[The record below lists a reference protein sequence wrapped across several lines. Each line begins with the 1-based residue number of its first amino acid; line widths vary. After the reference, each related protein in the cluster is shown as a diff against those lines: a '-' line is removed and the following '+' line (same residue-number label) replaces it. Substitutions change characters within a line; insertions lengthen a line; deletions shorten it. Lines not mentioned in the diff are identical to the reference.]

1 MRRLVVVAAL
11 AVTLLI
17 VGGVALM
24 PRAPGPRA
32 SAPVA
37 VAPRDR
43 VAAAV
48 RASEERVARLPAD
61 WVAWAELG
69 AAYIEQARVTG
80 DPTGYPR
87 AQQALA
93 RSLAVHPD
101 GNALAHTG
109 LGALAAARHDFTA
122 ALHSGQTAVGID
134 PFKAAAHGV
143 VGDALIELGR
153 YDEAYQAIQ
162 RMVDLRPDS
171 GSYAR
176 ASYTYELRGDLDAA
190 RELMNDALEAAP
202 GPADA
207 AFALEHLAT
216 FAFDTGDLDRAE
228 SLVDD
233 GLNRLPQHPP
243 LLIVRARIAAARG
256 DLTAAVA
263 DYRTVVRR
271 LPIPGYVAEL
281 GDLLAA
287 GGDPAGAKEQYDLV
301 RATATLFTAQGVDL
315 DIDLALF
322 HADNGAADEAVR
334 ATETGYAK
342 RPSIFGAD
350 ARAWALH
357 AAGRDAE
364 ALPFADRALSIGT
377 RSATLHYHRGMIR
390 LALGDHAGASADLT
404 EALRLNPHFSVRHA
418 PQALAAL
425 ASLS

>member
-1 MRRLVVVAAL
+1 MRRLIAVAAL
-11 AVTLLI
+11 AVALLV

-24 PRAPGPRA
+24 PSSDRNPP

-37 VAPRDR
+37 VAPRDQA
-43 VAAAV
+43 AAAV
-48 RASEERVARLPAD
+48 KAAEERVARLPAN

-69 AAYIEQARVTG
+69 AAHIEQARITG

-87 AQQALA
+87 AQQALE
-93 RSLAVHPD
+93 RSLAVQPE

-109 LGALAAARHDFTA
+109 LGALAAARHDFAA
-122 ALHSGQTAVGID
+122 ALHSGQRAVEID

-153 YDEAYQAIQ
+153 YDEAYQSIQ
-162 RMVDLRPDS
+162 RMVDLRPDA

-190 RELMNDALEAAP
+190 RELMDAALEAAP

-216 FAFDTGDLDRAE
+216 FAFDAGDLDRAK

-243 LLIVRARIAAARG
+243 LLVVRARIAAARG
-256 DLTAAVA
+256 DVAAAVA
-263 DYRTVVRR
+263 DYRAVVRR

-287 GGDPAGAKEQYDLV
+287 GGDPAAARQEYDLV
-301 RATATLFTAQGVDL
+301 RATAALFTAQGVDL

-322 HADNGAADEAVR
+322 HADNGAPDEAVR
-334 ATETGYAK
+334 ATETGYPK

-364 ALPFADRALSIGT
+364 ALPLADRALRLGT
-377 RSATLHYHRGMIR
+377 KSATLHYHRGMIR
-390 LALGDHAGASADLT
+390 LGLGDRDGASADLT
-404 EALRLNPHFSVRHA
+404 EALRLNPHFSFRHVPLA
-418 PQALAAL
+418 RAAL
-425 ASLS
+425 ASL

>member
-1 MRRLVVVAAL
+1 MRRLLVVAAL
-11 AVTLLI
+11 AGALLA
-17 VGGVALM
+17 VGGIALV
-24 PRAPGPRA
+24 PRDSAPPA

-37 VAPRDR
+37 VVPRDQ
-43 VAAAV
+43 VAAAIKTLV
-48 RASEERVARLPAD
+48 ERVERLPAD
-61 WVAWAELG
+61 WTAWAELG
-69 AAYIEQARVTG
+69 AAYIEQARITG

-87 AQQALA
+87 AQQALE

-109 LGALAAARHDFTA
+109 LGALAAARHDFAA
-122 ALHSGQTAVGID
+122 ALHSGQQAVEID
-134 PFKAAAHGV
+134 PFKAAAYGV

-190 RELMNDALEAAP
+190 RELMNAALEAAP

-216 FAFDTGDLDRAE
+216 FAFDSGDLDRAK

-243 LLIVRARIAAARG
+243 LLVVRARIAAARG
-256 DLTAAVA
+256 DVAAAVA
-263 DYRTVVRR
+263 DYRAVVRR

-287 GGDPAGAKEQYDLV
+287 GGDRAAAQEQYDLV

-322 HADNGAADEAVR
+322 YADNGAPDQAVR
-334 ATETGYAK
+334 ATESGYPK
-342 RPSIFGAD
+342 RPSVFGAD

-357 AAGRDAE
+357 SAGRDAE
-364 ALPFADRALSIGT
+364 ALPLADKALSIGT
-377 RSATLHYHRGMIR
+377 KNATIFYHRGMIR
-390 LALGDHAGASADLT
+390 LALGDRAGASADLT
-404 EALRLNPHFSVRHA
+404 EALRLNPHFSFRHVPLA
-418 PQALAAL
+418 RAAL
-425 ASLS
+425 ATL

>member
-1 MRRLVVVAAL
+1 MLVVVAL
-11 AVTLLI
+11 AVALLA
-17 VGGVALM
+17 VGGVALL
-24 PRAPGPRA
+24 PRGTDPGPA

-37 VAPRDR
+37 VAPRDQ
-43 VAAAV
+43 VAAAIKTLV
-48 RASEERVARLPAD
+48 ERVERLPGN
-61 WVAWAELG
+61 WTAWAELG
-69 AAYIEQARVTG
+69 AAYIEQARITG

-87 AQQALA
+87 AQQALE

-109 LGALAAARHDFTA
+109 LGALAAARHDFA
-122 ALHSGQTAVGID
+122 GALHSGQTAVSID
-134 PFKAAAHGV
+134 PFKAAAYGV

-176 ASYTYELRGDLDAA
+176 ASYTYELRGDLGAA
-190 RELMNDALEAAP
+190 RELMDAALEAAP

-216 FAFDTGDLDRAE
+216 FAFDAGDLDRAK

-243 LLIVRARIAAARG
+243 LLVARARIAAARG
-256 DLTAAVA
+256 DVAAAVA
-263 DYRTVVRR
+263 DYRAVVRR

-287 GGDPAGAKEQYDLV
+287 SGDRAAAQEQYDLV

-322 HADNGAADEAVR
+322 YADNGAPDEAVK
-334 ATETGYAK
+334 ATETGYPK
-342 RPSIFGAD
+342 RPSVFGAD

-357 AAGRDAE
+357 SAGRDAE
-364 ALPFADRALSIGT
+364 ALPLADKALSIGT
-377 RSATLHYHRGMIR
+377 KNATMFYHRGMIR
-390 LALGDHAGASADLT
+390 LALGDKAGAAADLT
-404 EALRLNPHFSVRHA
+404 EALRINPHFSFRHVPLA
-418 PQALAAL
+418 RAAL
-425 ASLS
+425 ASLGQ